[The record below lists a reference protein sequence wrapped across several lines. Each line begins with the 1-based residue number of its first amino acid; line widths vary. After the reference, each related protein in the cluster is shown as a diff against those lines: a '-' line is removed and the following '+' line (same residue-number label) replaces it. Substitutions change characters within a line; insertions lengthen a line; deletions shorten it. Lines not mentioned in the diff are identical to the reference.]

1 MNEIKEGHWKLN
13 FNYKYL
19 GSQDLTVY
27 APNGNDLV
35 VKILSFNR
43 ELVEGENGKKDNCV
57 VAGLCL
63 VDGTKI
69 KSMIINKTNFKAM
82 ATAFKSE
89 NVKDYIGKHVAIFA
103 KPNVWNGSER
113 VTALRLRES
122 APAIA
127 LKEIAESEYQ
137 KAAEYYA
144 KNGNIDAFKTKRSI
158 SIEAENAIIEL
169 SKTLTIEQ

>member
-1 MNEIKEGHWKLN
+1 MSEITEGHWKLN

-27 APNGNDLV
+27 APNGKDLI
-35 VKILSFNR
+35 VKILSFNK

-57 VAGLCL
+57 VAELCL

-113 VTALRLRES
+113 VTALRLREV
-122 APAIA
+122 APKIT
-127 LKEIAESEYQ
+127 LKEITESEYER
-137 KAAEYYA
+137 AAIQYNTE
-144 KNGNIDAFKTKRSI
+144 GNLDLVKKHRTI
-158 SIEAENAIIEL
+158 SAEQETAIIEL
-169 SKTLTIEQ
+169 SKTLKVE